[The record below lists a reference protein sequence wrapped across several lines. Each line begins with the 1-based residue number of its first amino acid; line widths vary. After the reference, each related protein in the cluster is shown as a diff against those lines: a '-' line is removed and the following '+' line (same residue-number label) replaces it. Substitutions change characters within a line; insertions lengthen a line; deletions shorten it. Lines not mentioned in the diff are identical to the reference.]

1 MQTLKCEDQG
11 LLTGMDKTGTNSR
24 NHYQCQT
31 PISFQKHWLH
41 Q

>member
-11 LLTGMDKTGTNSR
+11 LLTGIDKTVTNIR
-24 NHYQCQT
+24 IHCQCQT
-31 PISFQKHWLH
+31 SIWFQKHWLH